1 VPQRFS
7 SRTSSVSRL
16 TAIPVFVKEIPSL
29 ARIPAS
35 APPYP
40 ANPCHLSGLSLHPRP
55 YPACCTAYLG
65 YPCNLRSYPA
75 CCATPGVILKSL
87 HVVVP
92 LATCP
97 IPLHGV
103 GPLVTW
109 MSPTTPS
116 PTALHATIAF
126 AFCASNQLLSS
137 CHHLTSHTCRDAS
150 RRLTELDARLHTSAS
165 YSMTLA
171 SSCQLKSTAIRVF
184 SSRLFLHLSPDANTC

>member
-16 TAIPVFVKEIPSL
+16 TAIPVFVKQSCTHSSFGTSL
-29 ARIPAS
+29 PGEPVSLIRVIS
-35 APPYP
+35 APEALPGVL
-40 ANPCHLSGLSLHPRP
+40 HRLFGLSLQPEVLPGVLRHSR
-55 YPACCTAYLG
+55 G
-65 YPCNLRSYPA
+65 YPQVAACRGSAGDLSHSPA
-75 CCATPGVILKSL
+75 WR
-87 HVVVP
+87 
-92 LATCP
+92 
-97 IPLHGV
+97 

-184 SSRLFLHLSPDANTC
+184 SSRLCLHLFPDANTC